1 MTEADDIM
9 KGHDMTVEKELKE
22 RIDILELESL
32 QLSKVLIMG
41 AILAAVL
48 VTSITIFSKWGHI
61 PVLEITKLEHH
72 KGTSNGKK
80 NGNAKA
86 E

>member
-48 VTSITIFSKWGHI
+48 VTSITIFSKWGHF
-61 PVLEITKLEHH
+61 
-72 KGTSNGKK
+72 KGTHNGKE
-80 NGNAKA
+80 NGNTKA